1 MCTGMLK
8 PQKECDM
15 RCKRPQDFIASCWFV
30 ALLGFFVLK
39 ILQQIA
45 SCHLRT
51 KLQNR
56 FCPLSQVGRILKHT
70 LAFFYSCFLLQ
81 FRWDVSALSGDT
93 RPLRYCV
100 SGVVSPD
107 CCFLEEPIPREETI
121 GSLLVF
127 FWLFPMDEA
136 WGFDLGLRDRQGNNT
151 TLWKP
156 AGCQEMARSPKDV
169 HPKKKG
175 DSGDW
180 KFEVGSSG
188 SLLIRQVW
196 P

>member
-1 MCTGMLK
+1 
-8 PQKECDM
+8 M
-15 RCKRPQDFIASCWFV
+15 RCKRRQDFIASCWFV
-30 ALLGFFVLK
+30 AFLGFFVLK

-121 GSLLVF
+121 GFSGVFLAVSDGWGVGLWSWSPWSTRQQYDSLETSRL
-127 FWLFPMDEA
+127 PRNGSEP
-136 WGFDLGLRDRQGNNT
+136 QG
-151 TLWKP
+151 
-156 AGCQEMARSPKDV
+156 CSSF
-169 HPKKKG
+169 KKKG
-175 DSGDW
+175 DSGAW

-188 SLLIRQVW
+188 SFLISQVW

>member
-1 MCTGMLK
+1 
-8 PQKECDM
+8 M

-30 ALLGFFVLK
+30 GLLGFFVLK

-56 FCPLSQVGRILKHT
+56 FCPLSQVGPILKYT
-70 LAFFYSCFLLQ
+70 PAFFYSCFLLQ
-81 FRWDVSALSGDT
+81 FCWDVSALSGDT

-121 GSLLVF
+121 GFAGVF
-127 FWLFPMDEA
+127 FGSFRWMRRGALILVSVIDKATIRLFGNQQVAKKWLGAPRMFI
-136 WGFDLGLRDRQGNNT
+136 L
-151 TLWKP
+151 
-156 AGCQEMARSPKDV
+156 
-169 HPKKKG
+169 
-175 DSGDW
+175 
-180 KFEVGSSG
+180 
-188 SLLIRQVW
+188 
-196 P
+196 